1 MSQIRKHISLGR
13 CLLAAGS
20 LLAANAAY
28 ADETCTTAQ
37 WQTGGAS
44 DMPPV
49 QYQTE
54 HFAFR
59 WKDSNNS
66 QIDRNN
72 VVAASRQLELTWN
85 QYMTKVKFPEPYC
98 NSNVKYKAN
107 VHIDPTFGLNGSLT
121 EEGAMGMWIGTG
133 SLLDHWGLAHEFAHS
148 LQGMSGGFQS
158 YGRTNFVGW
167 IWESHANWMA
177 QQLDEFRGSNAHCS
191 EMLVNYPHLYL
202 GSTRDRY
209 CNWQFMEN
217 LKNRYGYSAVNDLW
231 TKAPKP
237 GSAEQ
242 NTTDP
247 ISVLKSN
254 MGWSQSELNDFFGDW
269 AMRNVNWD
277 YTDPD
282 GYDRGS
288 FYRRTYGGYGAVTP
302 SQGNADKLLR
312 TTALD
317 PVSASGVRRFAV
329 PFDQAPQ
336 RWGYNIVRL
345 IPDSGATKV
354 TVSFQGIVQSAPAVN
369 SLPGLKNDPVSLT
382 QPDSDWRWGLVAID
396 SAGKSRYSALQR
408 GASAKISNFAVKS
421 TDKGLYLV
429 VMGSPSQMHQITWDQ
444 AYYSLYRYPWT
455 VDLTNAWAEGSQP
468 NAPTPTANG
477 RRHSNGGGWV
487 ANGAEVASTAYVGPY
502 ARVIGG
508 KVLDYARIEDHA
520 TVLSGTVSGNARVSG
535 LTVVQGDTVI
545 KDNAQV
551 NTVFKGPGAFE
562 RGVVVSG
569 TAQLRGD
576 AEIRGVS
583 TSRGVFYGFIDE
595 NEVKDSRAGAN
606 LTDAVPEVTER
617 PAYAR

>member
-1 MSQIRKHISLGR
+1 MSQIKKHISLGR
-13 CLLAAGS
+13 CLFVAGS

-28 ADETCTTAQ
+28 ADETCVAGN
-37 WQTGGAS
+37 WRVSNVS
-44 DMPPV
+44 DMPAV

-59 WKDSNNS
+59 WNSN
-66 QIDRNN
+66 QVKQAD
-72 VVAASRQLELTWN
+72 VVAAGKQLELIWDKFIN
-85 QYMTKVKFPEPYC
+85 QIKFPQPYC
-98 NSNVKYKAN
+98 NATTKYKAN
-107 VHIDPTFGLNGSLT
+107 IHIDPSFGLNGGIASGGT
-121 EEGAMGMWIGTG
+121 MGMWIGAE
-133 SLLDHWGLAHEFAHS
+133 SLLDHWGLAHEFTHA
-148 LQGMSGGFQS
+148 LQGQTGSFQS
-158 YGRTNFVGW
+158 SGNQNFVGW

-177 QQLDEFRGSNAHCS
+177 HQLDEYHGTSTHCS
-191 EMLVNYPHLYL
+191 DMLVNYPHLYL

-209 CNWQFMEN
+209 CNWQFMEH

-231 TKAPKP
+231 AKAPKV
-237 GSAEQ
+237 GSAGQ

-269 AMRNVNWD
+269 AMHNVNWD

-282 GYDRGS
+282 GYDRSS
-288 FYRRTYGGYGAVTP
+288 FYRLSYGGYGALTP
-302 SQGNADKLLR
+302 SQSNADQLLR
-312 TTALD
+312 TTALE

-354 TVSFQGIVQSAPAVN
+354 TVSFQGVVQSAPAVN
-369 SLPGLKNDPVSLT
+369 RLPGLKNDPVSLT
-382 QPDSDWRWGLVAID
+382 QPDSDWRWALVAID
-396 SAGKSRYSALQR
+396 AAGKSRYSALQR
-408 GASAKISNFAVKS
+408 GAAAQISNFAVKS
-421 TDKGLYLV
+421 NDKGLYLV
-429 VMGSPSQMHQITWDQ
+429 VMGTPSQMHQITWDQ

-468 NAPTPTANG
+468 NAPTPTARG

-487 ANGAEVASTAYVGPY
+487 ANGAQVASTAYVGPY

-520 TVLSGTVSGNARVSG
+520 TVLSGTVSGNARVGG

-569 TAQLRGD
+569 SAQLRGD

-583 TSRGVFYGFIDE
+583 VSQGVFYGFIDD
-595 NEVKDSRAGAN
+595 NGVRDNQAGAS
-606 LTDAVPEVTER
+606 LSDAVPEVTER
-617 PAYAR
+617 PAYAK